1 MPPAPGA
8 AGQASGAM
16 RAASSAVE
24 SSPTSPS
31 SQTGA
36 PSNRTVPTGNP
47 PRPLTVSA
55 RRTTAGARPMPATML
70 PVYDMLTEEASP
82 MPRIEISHED
92 AADIARLCYLLE
104 PGVVL
109 TRAEVVHQIL
119 VEWRQ
124 AKLAKVAKV
133 AKTP

>member
-1 MPPAPGA
+1 
-8 AGQASGAM
+8 
-16 RAASSAVE
+16 
-24 SSPTSPS
+24 
-31 SQTGA
+31 
-36 PSNRTVPTGNP
+36 
-47 PRPLTVSA
+47 
-55 RRTTAGARPMPATML
+55 
-70 PVYDMLTEEASP
+70 

-109 TRAEVVHQIL
+109 TRAEVVHRVL

-133 AKTP
+133 AKVAKRHNLPYLSIRGLYSPDCMSLDKRRQVAERIIALLREEGYIRTGGEINRETGECRINLVGEDDSMWINIRDAPHLSR